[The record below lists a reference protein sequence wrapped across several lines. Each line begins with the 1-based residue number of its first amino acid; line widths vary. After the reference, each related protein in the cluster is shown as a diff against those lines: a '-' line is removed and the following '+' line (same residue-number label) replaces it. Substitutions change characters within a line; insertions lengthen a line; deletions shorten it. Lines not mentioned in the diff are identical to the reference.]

1 MAEDRFLERY
11 RKFFRKRQD
20 AKGFEFH
27 NPPPRSVPPPTVTFG
42 QKLRWWSWDRWKRR
56 RKIREERDRRLQ
68 DILAI
73 KHRNPPTA

>member
-1 MAEDRFLERY
+1 MEDESFSERY

-42 QKLRWWSWDRWKRR
+42 QTLRWWSWDRWKRR

-68 DILAI
+68 DILAV